1 MQVNPEDHHDR
12 SFLFRQFRVEGAPSF
27 LYPGICIQTASFDSM
42 SARMPARSRQGCV
55 ISMPNPDFFILLL
68 IGVATVAMALI
79 AVLQKNLIRAVIA
92 FAVSS
97 AGLATLFFLLSSAY
111 AAVLEL
117 TVGAGLVAVL
127 FLVALILA
135 GGEEEMVRT

>member
-1 MQVNPEDHHDR
+1 M
-12 SFLFRQFRVEGAPSF
+12 
-27 LYPGICIQTASFDSM
+27 PGEE
-42 SARMPARSRQGCV
+42 
-55 ISMPNPDFFILLL
+55 FFIVLV

-79 AVLQKNLIRAVIA
+79 AVVQKNLIRAVIA

-97 AGLATLFFLLSSAY
+97 VCLAILFFLLASPY

-117 TVGAGLVAVL
+117 VVGGGLVAVL

-135 GGEEEMVRT
+135 GGEEEKVRA